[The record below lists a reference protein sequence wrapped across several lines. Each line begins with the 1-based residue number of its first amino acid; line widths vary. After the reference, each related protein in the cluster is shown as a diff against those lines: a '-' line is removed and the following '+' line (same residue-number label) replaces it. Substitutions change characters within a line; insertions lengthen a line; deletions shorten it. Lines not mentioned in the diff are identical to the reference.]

1 MSPLTIWWPVCLHR
15 KFWSLNYLV
24 VPYSC
29 TREAFPCGESLF
41 ALYGTCVL
49 WKSFFCLWSFCSGSF
64 GNRLTTKT
72 SFPNFASSLLNRR
85 QWSEN
90 LFFAHHIGFFF
101 AKPLSQCLV
110 NKALLKHRRAH
121 RIFGYQN
128 QTRINPI
135 PTWSRFYIFCIRQ
148 FCLWHGQPTFAGT
161 NNGTMKLGDLLVLDI
176 SYMSEVVSKKE
187 SKCLYWTSRK
197 CRKY

>member
-29 TREAFPCGESLF
+29 TREAFPCGESLL

-90 LFFAHHIGFFF
+90 LFFAHHIGFCF
-101 AKPLSQCLV
+101 AEPLSQCLV

-121 RIFGYQN
+121 RFFWISKSNQDQPNPNMKSLLHFLHPTVLPVTRATNICWNKQWYNETWGLVGFGH
-128 QTRINPI
+128 II
-135 PTWSRFYIFCIRQ
+135 HEWSCF
-148 FCLWHGQPTFAGT
+148 
-161 NNGTMKLGDLLVLDI
+161 K
-176 SYMSEVVSKKE
+176 
-187 SKCLYWTSRK
+187 
-197 CRKY
+197 